1 MERGMN
7 RDFVEMLCALN
18 ETGADFLIVGAH
30 AVAAHGHP
38 RTTGDLDI
46 WIRLSTENIQRVYQ
60 ALQVFG
66 APLSN
71 LSQED
76 LSQPDTVFQIGVSPF
91 RIDLLTSI
99 TGVDFSQ
106 AWQNKM
112 AMTIEEQEV
121 FCIGLDDL
129 LANKR
134 ATGRPKDL
142 ADIDSLENLWK

>member
-18 ETGADFLIVGAH
+18 ETGADFLIIGAH

-38 RTTGDLDI
+38 RATGDLDI
-46 WIRLSTENIQRVYQ
+46 WIRLSTKNAQRVFQ
-60 ALQVFG
+60 ALQAFG
-66 APLSN
+66 APLTN
-71 LSQED
+71 LSLED

-99 TGVDFSQ
+99 TGVDFVQ

-112 AMTIEEQEV
+112 AMTIEEQDV

-129 LANKR
+129 IVNKK

-142 ADIDSLENLWK
+142 ADIDSLENL